1 MADLA
6 RWLTAELLAFR
17 KRMFQWDVLNENP
30 EAIAKL
36 KADISMNIE
45 HEHQAVGGSDADAIL
60 LEELRVDV
68 AEQLDVAE
76 RAETLVEATSLEGN
90 PFPDVEVR
98 AAPAAGG
105 EEGEACSMEAK
116 DTEGEECYGLP
127 GEEEER
133 LVATA
138 GCPPWWSRLARCGIG
153 GCRVFRKRAEP
164 FRACAIEKFWETASA
179 AFRAEVLVKPL
190 ESFERMPLETVEACA
205 LVFQH
210 FCILCSWRPRDVSHW
225 AAPPAELFQSYSPSD
240 FIQQY
245 FLLRHKVIPKL
256 LGSPEG
262 MAVWKVKAFRI
273 KLDSGREVVVEADQ
287 VSEDTEGA
295 GTIWGPN
302 TSLQMGTASCIGTK
316 VI

>member
-1 MADLA
+1 M
-6 RWLTAELLAFR
+6 
-17 KRMFQWDVLNENP
+17 
-30 EAIAKL
+30 
-36 KADISMNIE
+36 
-45 HEHQAVGGSDADAIL
+45 
-60 LEELRVDV
+60 
-68 AEQLDVAE
+68 
-76 RAETLVEATSLEGN
+76 
-90 PFPDVEVR
+90 
-98 AAPAAGG
+98 
-105 EEGEACSMEAK
+105 
-116 DTEGEECYGLP
+116 
-127 GEEEER
+127 
-133 LVATA
+133 
-138 GCPPWWSRLARCGIG
+138 
-153 GCRVFRKRAEP
+153 FRKRAEP

-190 ESFERMPLETVEACA
+190 ESREGVPPETAEACA
-205 LVFQH
+205 VVFQR
-210 FCILCSWRPRDVSHW
+210 FSNLCSWRPRDVSHW

-240 FIQQY
+240 FIEQY